1 LILEPLFLLIAAC
14 LILLALLFILPPL
27 WRQRPI
33 ATAAIDERNI
43 AIAQHRL
50 AELTE
55 QLQTNALNQAQYDE
69 QRAELEQ
76 ALSDDLDIQKQG
88 LASTSQGR
96 WLAYSLLIILPVLGG
111 SLYAFLGNYK
121 AISPTPE
128 MLGTIDPAI
137 PDQAAINKM
146 VNGLAEKMKTDPSNA
161 EGWLMLGKSY
171 KYLQQ
176 YTKAADAYAQAY
188 LLLGDKPDVMLQYAD
203 ALSYANDEQ
212 VMGKAA
218 ELAFKALA
226 LEPDNPNALWL
237 SGMAKAQAG
246 EFMAAKKL
254 WTKLKDSLPE
264 GSDAQK
270 ETLDLLAKI
279 DVKIAESNGEQATQP
294 EPTTANNTDTTPKN
308 AVAPATT
315 SAAVNVQVSLAP
327 ELQSQISP
335 DDTLFV
341 YAQATSGPQMPLAIV
356 RKQVK
361 ELPLAVSLDDSL
373 AMTPAMKLSNFA
385 NVKLLARVSKSG
397 NAMKQAGDLIGVIDD
412 VSLADKTAH
421 TLIINSVVK

>member
-1 LILEPLFLLIAAC
+1 MDALFLLIAAC
-14 LILLALLFILPPL
+14 LVLLALLFILPPL

-33 ATAAIDERNI
+33 AKAAIDERNI

-55 QLQTNALNQAQYDE
+55 QLQSNALSQAQYDE

-76 ALSDDLDIQKQG
+76 ALSDDLELQKQG
-88 LASTSQGR
+88 EASTLQGR
-96 WLAYSLLIILPVLGG
+96 WLAYLLMAMLPVLGG
-111 SLYAFLGNYK
+111 SLYALLGNYK

-128 MLGTIDPAI
+128 MLGTNEPNI
-137 PDQAAINKM
+137 PNQEAINKM
-146 VNGLAEKMKTDPSNA
+146 VNGLAEKMKTDPNNA
-161 EGWLMLGKSY
+161 QGWLMLGKSY
-171 KYLQQ
+171 KHLQQ
-176 YTKAADAYAQAY
+176 YAKAVDAYAQAY
-188 LLLGDKPDVMLQYAD
+188 KLLGDKPDVMLQYAD
-203 ALSYANDEQ
+203 ALSFANDEQ
-212 VMGKAA
+212 VTGKAA

-226 LEPDNPNALWL
+226 LEPNNPNALWL

-254 WTKLKDSLPE
+254 WTTLRDSLPE
-264 GSDAQK
+264 GSEAQQ
-270 ETLDLLAKI
+270 ETSDLLTKI
-279 DVKIAESNGEQATQP
+279 DTKIAESNGEVAS
-294 EPTTANNTDTTPKN
+294 EPNTNSPDTTAKKTADSTT
-308 AVAPATT
+308 ATA
-315 SAAVNVQVSLAP
+315 SVNIQVSLAP
-327 ELQSQISP
+327 ELQKQTSP

-361 ELPLAVSLDDSL
+361 DLPLAVSLNDAQ
-373 AMTPAMKLSNFA
+373 AMTPEMKLSNFG

-397 NAMKQAGDLIGVIDD
+397 NAMKQARDLIGVIED
-412 VSLADKTAH
+412 VTLADKTPH

>member
-43 AIAQHRL
+43 AIAKHRL

-55 QLQTNALNQAQYDE
+55 QLQSNILSQAQYDE

-96 WLAYSLLIILPVLGG
+96 WLAYLLMAMLPILGG

-146 VNGLAEKMKTDPSNA
+146 VNGLAEKMKNDPSNA

-176 YTKAADAYAQAY
+176 YAKAADAYAQAY

-203 ALSYANDEQ
+203 ALSYANDEL
-212 VMGKAA
+212 VTGKSA

-279 DVKIAESNGEQATQP
+279 DTKIAESNGEQ
-294 EPTTANNTDTTPKN
+294 TADNTDTPPKN
-308 AVAPATT
+308 VPAPATAA
-315 SAAVNVQVSLAP
+315 AAVNVQVSLAP

-361 ELPLAVSLDDSL
+361 DLPLAVSLDDSL

-397 NAMKQAGDLIGVIDD
+397 NAMKQTGDLIGVIED

>member
-1 LILEPLFLLIAAC
+1 LILEPLFLLIAGC

-27 WRQRPI
+27 WRQQPI
-33 ATAAIDERNI
+33 AIAEIDERNI
-43 AIAQHRL
+43 AIAKHRL

-55 QLQTNALNQAQYDE
+55 QLQSNNLSQAQYDE

-96 WLAYSLLIILPVLGG
+96 WLAYLLMAMLPILGG

-128 MLGTIDPAI
+128 MLGTTESAI

-146 VNGLAEKMKTDPSNA
+146 VNGLAEKMKTDPNNA
-161 EGWLMLGKSY
+161 QGWLMLGKSY

-176 YTKAADAYAQAY
+176 YAKASEAYSQAY
-188 LLLGDKPDVMLQYAD
+188 KLLGDKPDVMLLYAD
-203 ALSYANDEQ
+203 ALSFANDEQ
-212 VMGKAA
+212 VTGKSA

-226 LEPDNPNALWL
+226 IEPENPNALWL

-254 WTKLKDSLPE
+254 WTKLKNSLPE

-270 ETLDLLAKI
+270 ETLDLLAKL
-279 DVKIAESNGEQATQP
+279 DSKIAESTGEQTT
-294 EPTTANNTDTTPKN
+294 EPTTADNTDTTPKN
-308 AVAPATT
+308 APATT
-315 SAAVNVQVSLAP
+315 TAAVNIQVSLAP
-327 ELQSQISP
+327 ELLKQTSP
-335 DDTLFV
+335 EDTLFV

-361 ELPLAVSLDDSL
+361 ELPLTVSLNDSL

-397 NAMKQAGDLIGVIDD
+397 NAMKQTGDLIGIIED